1 MLEGI
6 DYYPQKKKKKHNSK
20 LWLIFLSV
28 FGIASYLYFNLD
40 KIKDTSVNNNS
51 NLIVI
56 IEDEKPEEV
65 IVTKSTINT
74 SDSLVSEDG
83 NAVVNSKGLDE
94 VIRVYSEGK

>member
-40 KIKDTSVNNNS
+40 KIKDTPVNNNS

-56 IEDEKPEEV
+56 IEGEKPEEA

-74 SDSLVSEDG
+74 SDSLVFEED
-83 NAVVNSKGLDE
+83 NAVVNLKGLDE

>member
-6 DYYPQKKKKKHNSK
+6 DYYPQKKKKNHNSK